1 MKVLMLAPLWY
12 PISRDAP
19 GGIETFL
26 YRLVGALQAR
36 GCQVT
41 LLACGN
47 SSTPAELLPVVER
60 GLYEQ
65 MSEGTAGEYVY
76 YEQHQLGIALSIAAG
91 FEVVHSHIG
100 PGAYILDQVPSIN
113 VPVLH
118 TVHLPVYRD
127 IEWYANMHPSTHLAT
142 VSEQQA
148 AKLRQAGALHCAV
161 VPNGIEPSDFTFNV
175 HPTTGL
181 VFLGRIEAAKGP
193 DLAVA
198 VARSLGLPLTLA
210 GPIVDSIFFADH
222 IEPFLGVDITYAGVV
237 DHSTKNR
244 LLGNAACAIL
254 PFRQAEAFGMVSIEA
269 MACGTPV
276 VALPNGALP
285 EIVEPGV
292 TGYLAPDERSLEAL
306 TLQAISLDRGAV
318 RERAVNRFGI
328 DRTADQYIALYRTLH
343 AQHQNGPPDKSPIG
357 DI

>member
-26 YRLVGALQAR
+26 YRVVDALQAR

-41 LLACGN
+41 LLACGD
-47 SSTPAELLPVVER
+47 SSTAAELLPVVER

-76 YEQHQLGIALSIAAG
+76 YEQHQIGMALGIAAG
-91 FEVVHSHIG
+91 FDAIHSHIG
-100 PGAYILDQVPSIN
+100 PGGYILDQVPAIN

-118 TVHLPVYRD
+118 TIHWPVYRD
-127 IEWYANMHPSTHLAT
+127 MEWYVSMYPTTRLAT

-148 AKLRQAGALHCAV
+148 AKLRQAGAINCAV
-161 VPNGIEPSDFTFNV
+161 VPNGIDPSDFTFND
-175 HPTTGL
+175 HPAAGL

-193 DLAVA
+193 DLAVS

-210 GPIVDSIFFADH
+210 GPITDSAFFADH
-222 IEPFLGVDITYAGVV
+222 IEPFLGVDITYVGVV
-237 DHSTKNR
+237 DHSAKNR
-244 LLGNAACAIL
+244 LLGNAACAVL
-254 PFRQAEAFGMVSIEA
+254 PFRQAEPFGLVSIEA
-269 MACGTPV
+269 MVCGTPV
-276 VALPNGALP
+276 VALSKGALP
-285 EIVEPGV
+285 EIIEPGV
-292 TGYLAPDERSLEAL
+292 TGYLAPDELSLEAL
-306 TLQAISLDRGAV
+306 TLQAISLDRAAV
-318 RERAVNRFGI
+318 RDRAVSRFGI
-328 DRTADQYIALYRTLH
+328 DRTTDRYIALYRTLH
-343 AQHQNGPPDKSPIG
+343 AQHQNGLPGKSPIG

>member
-41 LLACGN
+41 LLACGD
-47 SSTPAELLPVVER
+47 SSTAAELLPVVER

-65 MSEGTAGEYVY
+65 MSEGTAGEYIY
-76 YEQHQLGIALSIAAG
+76 YEQHQLGMALSIAAD
-91 FEVVHSHIG
+91 FDVIHSHMG
-100 PGAYILDQVPSIN
+100 PGGYILDQVPSIN

-127 IEWYANMHPSTHLAT
+127 MEWYVRIHPYTHLAT
-142 VSEQQA
+142 VSEHQA
-148 AKLRQAGALHCAV
+148 AKLRQAGAIHCAV
-161 VPNGIEPSDFTFNV
+161 VPNGIDPSDFTFNA
-175 HPTTGL
+175 HPTSGL

-193 DLAVA
+193 DLAVS

-210 GPIVDSIFFADH
+210 GPITDSAFFANH
-222 IEPFLGVDITYAGVV
+222 IEPFLGVDITYVGVV
-237 DHSTKNR
+237 DHSTKNS
-244 LLGNAACAIL
+244 LLGNAACALL

-292 TGYLAPDERSLEAL
+292 TGYLAPDESSLEAL
-306 TLQAISLDRGAV
+306 TLHAISLDRGAV

-343 AQHQNGPPDKSPIG
+343 DQHQNGLPSKSPIG
-357 DI
+357 DK